1 MRSALLLFGL
11 LLVAPAYAWSQ
22 QSLDAR
28 CTQPGET
35 SCIDWNAGIAI
46 ALGTGAPAAWAKN
59 AAQKNISASRAARL
73 DAARNLLEL
82 IKGINVSSSTT
93 MQQAMVSNDTVQTQ
107 IEGKLHSIRMVGQP
121 KYFSD
126 GSIRVKLE
134 TALREIIPQDLVL
147 GISAGPPRLLEAPS
161 SQPLRGGAPGGG
173 LNPQQSYT
181 GLVIDAR
188 GTGVVPALSPKVFDQ
203 QGREVYGSAFVSRE
217 FAISQG
223 MVGYV
228 KTVEAAVK
236 TDRVAGNPAVIKA
249 IEAKGANQSDLVISQ
264 KDADSLRAIAQTQ
277 KFLQESRVMVVLD

>member
-1 MRSALLLFGL
+1 MRSVSLLLGL
-11 LLVAPAYAWSQ
+11 LLVAPAIAWSQ
-22 QSLDAR
+22 QGFDAR

-46 ALGTGAPAAWAKN
+46 ALGTGAPASWAKN

-82 IKGINVSSSTT
+82 IKGINISSDTT
-93 MQQAMVSNDTVQTQ
+93 MQQAMVANDTVQSQ
-107 IEGKLHSIRMVGQP
+107 IAGKLHSIRMVGQP

-126 GSIRVKLE
+126 GSIQVKLE
-134 TALREIIPQDLVL
+134 TALREIIPQELVL
-147 GISAGPPRLLEAPS
+147 GNSTGPPRLLEAPS
-161 SQPLRGGAPGGG
+161 SPPLRGGGPGGG
-173 LNPQQSYT
+173 LNPQQAYT

-188 GTGVVPALSPKVFDQ
+188 GTGVLPALSPKVFDP

-223 MVGYV
+223 MMGYV

-249 IEAKGANQSDLVISQ
+249 VEAKGANKADLVISQ
-264 KDADSLRAIAQTQ
+264 IDADSLRAIAQTQ

>member
-1 MRSALLLFGL
+1 MRSASLLLGL
-11 LLVAPAYAWSQ
+11 LLVAPVIAWSQ
-22 QSLDAR
+22 QSIDSR

-35 SCIDWNAGIAI
+35 ACIDWKAGIAI
-46 ALGTGAPAAWAKN
+46 ALGLGAPASWAKN

-82 IKGINVSSSTT
+82 IKGINISSNTT
-93 MQQAMVSNDTVQTQ
+93 MQQAMVANDTVQSQ

-126 GSIRVKLE
+126 GSIQVKLE
-134 TALREIIPQDLVL
+134 TALREIIPKELVL
-147 GISAGPPRLLEAPS
+147 GNSAGPPRLLEAPS
-161 SQPLRGGAPGGG
+161 SPPLQGGGPGGG
-173 LNPQQSYT
+173 LNTQQAYT

-188 GTGVVPALSPKVFDQ
+188 GTGVLPAMSPKVFDQ

-228 KTVEAAVK
+228 KSVDAAVK

-249 IEAKGANQSDLVISQ
+249 LEAKGANKSDLVIS
-264 KDADSLRAIAQTQ
+264 KNDAEALRAIAQTQ